1 MMKGRPCLLAKRVVP
16 HELSTALRLQPVSL
30 LALQPARCH
39 FTHEPSTMLIA
50 LHYMYACAVVQSTP
64 LGQCGIRD
72 FIAPLQIEV
81 DDWISLALRIFIL
94 G

>member
-1 MMKGRPCLLAKRVVP
+1 MKGRPCLLAKGLC
-16 HELSTALRLQPVSL
+16 HMN
-30 LALQPARCH
+30 LALHSGFSLSAFLALHHASLH
-39 FTHEPSTMLIA
+39 FTREPSTMLIA

-64 LGQCGIRD
+64 LGQCGIHD